1 MTGIAHIPDTYR
13 TAIRAWIMMARIPFH
28 SVGVLPFCLGAM
40 LAWRTTGTFN
50 WPVFLWAT
58 LAVVL
63 IMLSTYLAGE
73 FSDLEEDRLSAQME
87 RNRFTGGSQAVV
99 QGLVPR
105 HHPRVGSYVA
115 LALAGA
121 IGVLL
126 QFGYHTGP
134 WTIPLGMTGMLFGFF
149 YSTEP
154 LRWVKRGIGEIIIG
168 FSYGWLPIAVSF
180 YLQTGHFS
188 PLVHWM
194 SLPVAL
200 SIFNVILINEFPD
213 HPADLRQGKKN
224 LTVRFGKKT
233 ASLVYAAASLAGVLL
248 SPLAVTAGLS
258 PNSLIF
264 LLPVAVLSIL
274 AAMGMLTGKHADRAV
289 LEKMCG
295 LTIAVNLLYAAA
307 YMASLM
313 VWGL

>member
-1 MTGIAHIPDTYR
+1 
-13 TAIRAWIMMARIPFH
+13 
-28 SVGVLPFCLGAM
+28 
-40 LAWRTTGTFN
+40 
-50 WPVFLWAT
+50 
-58 LAVVL
+58 
-63 IMLSTYLAGE
+63 E